1 MHIGDIVK
9 NYLADLDEKRV
20 ADVTA
25 DVEWRLGSLL
35 NHLED
40 SIGQAWLFLAMQE
53 ALYYPASCSLLARQ
67 VAVAAVRNSLVE
79 DVHCLDDGHGPLGDS
94 VMPAFMNQ
102 VAAAVEKLLDSHI
115 RPAVSN
121 DLGAQI
127 VQYRRAVVALSA
139 LQQATFPEWKSGEN
153 RIRQFHGDAP
163 LNRQLGKVVKGQDGV
178 DKVVKVA
185 SGIADTSSD
194 FELLLRQIK
203 NDHVPLTV
211 CAFAR
216 ISRNPLVVFR
226 AIEICLSDG
235 IPLVMPGVLFMR
247 SRCYSG
253 NRPCQLPH
261 TREEI
266 EQASYV
272 ALEEWSGH
280 LTHYS

>member
-9 NYLADLDEKRV
+9 SYLADLDERRV
-20 ADVTA
+20 ADVIA

-35 NHLED
+35 NHLDD
-40 SIGQAWLFLAMQE
+40 SIGRAWLFLAMQE
-53 ALYYPASCSLLARQ
+53 ALYYPACSLLARQ

-79 DVHCLDDGHGPLGDS
+79 DVHCLDGGQGPLGDS
-94 VMPAFMNQ
+94 VMPAFMDQ
-102 VAAAVEKLLDSHI
+102 VAAAVEELLDSHS

-127 VQYRRAVVALSA
+127 AQYRRAVVALSA

-153 RIRQFHGDAP
+153 RIRFSGDDIR
-163 LNRQLGKVVKGQDGV
+163 NRQIGKGKDDVSKVKI
-178 DKVVKVA
+178 A
-185 SGIADTSSD
+185 SGIADNSS
-194 FELLLRQIK
+194 ELERVLRQIK

-247 SRCYSG
+247 GRCYSG
-253 NRPCQLPH
+253 NRPCRLPH

-266 EQASYV
+266 EQASYG